1 MSLLLGLVAGLGGLA
16 VAGYGAHKQSKAA
29 KEAKDELAKQEATD
43 RAELKKQRAATEAW
57 YNRNYYQDYLNT
69 IEAQNALKRYRKAWD
84 EQVQQARAR
93 QAVSGGTPEQAQA
106 VAEAG
111 GEAMG
116 DMIGN
121 LAAAGQQDRQ
131 AIDAQKLAMDMNLSD
146 KSLELSNN
154 ISQQRMAIANQEQQ
168 AGANL
173 INNGIGV
180 ATGAISGLPTGTST
194 AKTSVDAVPG
204 SEAAVAAGRD
214 TRINP
219 TSYNNP
225 IITAPK
231 ELTEAERVALGRT
244 NRGYKNY

>member
-1 MSLLLGLVAGLGGLA
+1 MIATIAGVAGGLA
-16 VAGYGAHKQSKAA
+16 SGIYGAAQQRKAA
-29 KEAKDELAKQEATD
+29 REQKEELA
-43 RAELKKQRAATEAW
+43 RQRAANEAW

-69 IEAQNALKRYRKAWD
+69 VEAQNALKRYRNAWA
-84 EQVQQARAR
+84 EQTQQARAR
-93 QAVSGGTPEQAQA
+93 QAVTGGTPEQAQA

-116 DMIGN
+116 NVMGT
-121 LAAAGQQDRQ
+121 LAAQGQQNRQ
-131 AIDAQKLAMDMNLSD
+131 AIDAQKLAMDTNLSAQ
-146 KSLELSNN
+146 E
-154 ISQQRMAIANQEQQ
+154 MAIAEAEQQ

-173 INNGIGV
+173 INSGIAV
-180 ATGAISGLPTGTST
+180 ATSALQGFEPKSASV

-219 TSYNNP
+219 TSYDNP

-231 ELTEAERVALGRT
+231 ELTEVERVALGRT